1 MVSGLDK
8 LVYITREPGLVLPGD
23 RKEIK
28 EAPLSTKTLVMLKY
42 IVTLL
47 RIVIK
52 LLLYSAAS
60 LIILITIGAVNQ
72 WIAEKQDLKGLPAPG
87 KMIDVGNHQLHIQ
100 IKGKGKPVVILE
112 AASDGSSVN
121 WEWIINEIAKT
132 TTVCAYD
139 REGHGWSEFTG
150 DPRDAFHISE
160 ELHTLLIR
168 ADIEGPL
175 IMVGHSAGALFVKS
189 YQQRFPET
197 VAGMVLVDGDNEYE
211 LTELTGFNDQL
222 ESDQR
227 FAGNMSTLANIGI
240 PRLIFSIKEP
250 TKDLGNLQRKQ
261 IKAFWSTSRHW
272 KSLSQELR
280 ARQQTNKQ
288 VMEGKKVLQI
298 PVKIISA
305 GKQSTEWL
313 KLQKELESLS

>member
-8 LVYITREPGLVLPGD
+8 LVYITREAGLVLSGD

-47 RIVIK
+47 RILIK

-60 LIILITIGAVNQ
+60 LIILITIGAVYQ

-87 KMIDVGNHQLHIQ
+87 KMIDVGDHQLHIQ
-100 IKGKGKPVVILE
+100 INGKGKPVVILE

-139 REGHGWSEFTG
+139 RAGHGWSELTG

-168 ADIEGPL
+168 ADIEGPF

-197 VAGMVLVDGDNEYE
+197 VAGMVLVDGDNENE

-227 FAGNMSTLANIGI
+227 FARNMSTLANTGI

-272 KSLSQELR
+272 KSLSR
-280 ARQQTNKQ
+280 N
-288 VMEGKKVLQI
+288 
-298 PVKIISA
+298 
-305 GKQSTEWL
+305 
-313 KLQKELESLS
+313 